1 MEIEFEV
8 NGILWLLAAIV
19 SLLPVII
26 FFRAYLSVK
35 SKRLL
40 YTALAF
46 LLVLVEAAALAVRFI
61 VADFSEDP
69 WWAWIAMIQIAIVVL
84 ITLSLVSKGSD

>member
-1 MEIEFEV
+1 MEFEV
-8 NGILWLLAAIV
+8 NGVLWLLAAIV
-19 SLLPVII
+19 AFMPVII

-35 SKRLL
+35 SKRIL

-46 LLVLVEAAALAVRFI
+46 LLIFIKAAVLAFRFI

-69 WWAWIAMIQIAIVVL
+69 WWAWIAMIEIAIIAL
-84 ITLSLVSKGSD
+84 ITLSLVAKGSD